1 MSPLELLQLKY
12 FQTTARLQH
21 MTQAARHLH
30 ISQPALSKTIASL
43 EAELGVKL
51 FERTNKSIRLNE
63 HGIHF
68 LSKVDIAL
76 QALEDGKRE
85 LQDSV
90 ESPSE
95 YITLDVRV
103 SSHLLPGLLAE
114 YRKSKPDTQFHLLQ
128 HALPSEHAFDFD
140 LCLSDGAVPPSGCH
154 SVALLREKIVVALPS
169 EHRLAKRERI
179 SLEEL
184 KEERFISLPPG
195 KSLRETTD
203 AFCRLAGFT
212 PHIQFESDDPA
223 TVRGLIRAG
232 QGLAFLPAITWGGST
247 GPDVVTI
254 PLKEGYCERSISLHW
269 PKGRYLT
276 QAAASFRDCTTRYF
290 SELAEA
296 YSKA

>member
-1 MSPLELLQLKY
+1 MELLQLKY
-12 FQTTARLQH
+12 FQTAARMQH
-21 MTQAARHLH
+21 MTQAAQRLH
-30 ISQPALSKTIASL
+30 ISQPALSKMIASL
-43 EAELGVKL
+43 ESELGVKL
-51 FERTNKSIRLNE
+51 FERTNKTIRLNE
-63 HGIHF
+63 HGKHF

-85 LQDSV
+85 LQDLV
-90 ESPSE
+90 EVPSE
-95 YITLDVRV
+95 FITLDVRV

-114 YRKSKPDTQFHLLQ
+114 YRKAKPDTQFHLLQ
-128 HALPSEHAFDFD
+128 HALPGDHAFEFD
-140 LCLSDGAVPPSGCH
+140 LCLSDGAAPPPDCN
-154 SVALLREKIVVALPS
+154 SVALLREAIVVALPS
-169 EHRLAKRERI
+169 EHRFAKRDRI

-232 QGLAFLPAITWGGST
+232 QGVAFLPAITWGGST
-247 GPDVVTI
+247 GSDVVTI
-254 PLKEGYCERSISLHW
+254 PLQEGYCERSISLHW

-276 QAAASFRDCTTRYF
+276 HAAASFRDSTIQYF
-290 SELAEA
+290 AELASA
-296 YSKA
+296 YSNS

>member
-1 MSPLELLQLKY
+1 MELLQLKY
-12 FQTTARLQH
+12 FQTAARMEH
-21 MTQAARHLH
+21 MTQAAKQLH

-43 EAELGVKL
+43 ETELGVKL

-63 HGIHF
+63 HGKHF
-68 LSKVDIAL
+68 LSKVDLAL

-85 LQDSV
+85 LQDLT
-90 ESPSE
+90 EAPSE
-95 YITLDVRV
+95 FIALDVRV

-128 HALPSEHAFDFD
+128 HIAAGDHPKEFD
-140 LCLSDGAVPPSGCH
+140 LCLSDGATPPPGCN
-154 SVALLREKIVVALPS
+154 SVSLLRESIVVALPAD
-169 EHRLAKRERI
+169 HRLANQERL
-179 SLEEL
+179 SLQQL

-254 PLKEGYCERSISLHW
+254 PLMEDYCERTISLHW

-276 QAAASFRDCTTRYF
+276 HTVASFRDCTIQYF
-290 SELAEA
+290 SELAQP